1 MKYLSQK
8 FDSATWLI
16 QAIEQRQ
23 STLTRVMEEIINNQS
38 DFFNGDTSSIRP
50 MKLKDIANKL
60 NMDIST
66 ISRST
71 RNKYVDTPYGIFE
84 LKSFFS
90 GKLNSDNGEEVSTK
104 LVKNLLKQLIEDEVK
119 QEPLTD
125 TDLAVKLKEKGYP
138 IARRTVAK
146 YREELKLPVARLRRQ
161 ITNQKGK

>member
-1 MKYLSQK
+1 
-8 FDSATWLI
+8 
-16 QAIEQRQ
+16 
-23 STLTRVMEEIINNQS
+23 
-38 DFFNGDTSSIRP
+38 

-84 LKSFFS
+84 LKSFSS

-161 ITNQKGK
+161 ITN

>member
-1 MKYLSQK
+1 
-8 FDSATWLI
+8 
-16 QAIEQRQ
+16 
-23 STLTRVMEEIINNQS
+23 MEEIINNQPQ
-38 DFFNGDTSSIRP
+38 FFDGDIASLIP
-50 MKLKDIANKL
+50 MKLKDVANKL

-90 GKLNSDNGEEVSTK
+90 GKYHLPNGEDVSIK
-104 LVKNLLKQLIEDEVK
+104 LVKNLLKQLIDDEVK

-125 TDLAVKLKEKGYP
+125 TNLAIRLKEKGYP
-138 IARRTVAK
+138 VARRTVTK

-161 ITNQKGK
+161 ITN